1 MKDCKKRTF
10 ADKIIWRIR
19 GLWCLFAGMI
29 VYMIVIG
36 ELGLGDSRIMTSL
49 AETVSRIIFFG
60 GMGWVFWKIR
70 KNNKLLENPW
80 KLKEQAMLE
89 QDERNR
95 WLYDKSGGIVWDV
108 MFVCLLFATL
118 TTSLMNMSAFYVSLA
133 LLCIAVVLKV
143 LTFWYYE
150 KTLSLE

>member
-1 MKDCKKRTF
+1 M
-10 ADKIIWRIR
+10 
-19 GLWCLFAGMI
+19 
-29 VYMIVIG
+29 
-36 ELGLGDSRIMTSL
+36 
-49 AETVSRIIFFG
+49 
-60 GMGWVFWKIR
+60 
-70 KNNKLLENPW
+70 
-80 KLKEQAMLE
+80 KEQAMLE